1 MRTKNPETM
10 NQIKEFVDKYYF
22 ENNKSPSVRK
32 IANGI
37 GIVGS
42 TAFRYLQEMNEKGML
57 VYDGKSVTT
66 EKIGKFNTKT
76 VCVPIVRSITGGI
89 SLLADENIDAYVSLP
104 ETIFG
109 TGSFYI
115 LRAKGLS
122 MIEAGICDG
131 DLILIRNQD
140 TADNGNIV
148 VAIVDGEATLKRYYK
163 EKDYVR
169 LHPEN
174 KNMEDIIVQNCKIQ
188 GVAVKIIKNLI
199 QGGDIIED
207 CGKTN

>member
-66 EKIGKFNTKT
+66 EKIGKFNTKLY
-76 VCVPIVRSITGGI
+76 VF
-89 SLLADENIDAYVSLP
+89 LLL
-104 ETIFG
+104 
-109 TGSFYI
+109 
-115 LRAKGLS
+115 
-122 MIEAGICDG
+122 EA
-131 DLILIRNQD
+131 LQ
-140 TADNGNIV
+140 A
-148 VAIVDGEATLKRYYK
+148 ES
-163 EKDYVR
+163 
-169 LHPEN
+169 HSWQ
-174 KNMEDIIVQNCKIQ
+174 MKI
-188 GVAVKIIKNLI
+188 
-199 QGGDIIED
+199 
-207 CGKTN
+207 

>member
-1 MRTKNPETM
+1 MRSKNPETM

-42 TAFRYLQEMNEKGML
+42 TVFRYLQEMNEKGMI

-66 EKIGKFNTKT
+66 EKIGKFKSKT
-76 VCVPIVRSITGGI
+76 VSVPIVRSSACGI
-89 SLLADENIDAYVSLP
+89 LSLIDENIEAYVPLS
-104 ETIFG
+104 EAIFG
-109 TGSFYI
+109 AGNFYI
-115 LRAKGLS
+115 LRAIDLS
-122 MIEAGICDG
+122 MIEAGISDG
-131 DLILIRNQD
+131 DLVLIRKQD
-140 TADNGNIV
+140 IADSGNIV
-148 VAIVDGEATLKRYYK
+148 VALVDGEAMLRRYYK

-174 KNMEDIIVQNCKIQ
+174 KNMKDIIVHNCKIQ
-188 GVAVKIIKNLI
+188 GVVVKIIKTLI
-199 QGGDIIED
+199 QEGDIIED
-207 CGKTN
+207 CGKAD

>member
-1 MRTKNPETM
+1 MRSKNPETM

-37 GIVGS
+37 GMVGS
-42 TAFRYLQEMNEKGML
+42 TVFRYLQEMNEKGML

-66 EKIGKFNTKT
+66 ERIGKFKTKT
-76 VCVPIVRSITGGI
+76 VSVPIVRNSTCGT
-89 SLLADENIDAYVSLP
+89 LPLTDENIEAYVSLP
-104 ETIFG
+104 EAIFG

-115 LRAKGLS
+115 LRARGMS
-122 MIEAGICDG
+122 MIQAGISDG
-131 DLILIRNQD
+131 DLVLIRNQD

-148 VAIVDGEATLKRYYK
+148 VTLVDGEATLKRYYK

-174 KNMEDIIVQNCKIQ
+174 KSMEDIIVQNCKIQ
-188 GVAVKIIKNLI
+188 GVVVKIIKNLI
-199 QGGDIIED
+199 QGGGIVED